1 MKKVWKKFSVVV
13 LFISVLVLLL
23 QSFRADE
30 PRLGVAL
37 IGPYREDGVVIL
49 QYRVTNYE
57 NRPIQFENHKA
68 MQGVIREFSSGHQ
81 ISYDCPEQF
90 IEIPKHQK
98 YTFQIDLTD
107 FPAGSYHASFS
118 AVSGRTTA
126 TNEKQFQLPID

>member
-49 QYRVTNYE
+49 QYRVTNFVKSS
-57 NRPIQFENHKA
+57 NPVRKS
-68 MQGVIREFSSGHQ
+68 QGNAGCHSRVFLWT
-81 ISYDCPEQF
+81 P
-90 IEIPKHQK
+90 
-98 YTFQIDLTD
+98 D
-107 FPAGSYHASFS
+107 F
-118 AVSGRTTA
+118 
-126 TNEKQFQLPID
+126 L